1 MSNETTEQ
9 TDAAK
14 TRREVM
20 ILALVLVTLAVLAI
34 GFGFFQQHREAQQEE
49 RESNQRLEQV
59 LDQQFGN

>member
-20 ILALVLVTLAVLAI
+20 IIALVLVTLAVLAI
-34 GFGFFQQHREAQQEE
+34 GFGLFQQHREAQQEE
-49 RESNQRLEQV
+49 RESDQRLQQV